1 MHNPCKMQKDYFKVA
16 SEIDKI
22 EVGTTKGLQ
31 AIHKYF
37 FNGLYDFA
45 GHIREQNI
53 SKGIF
58 RFANALYLKEV
69 LKVIDTMSESNFENI
84 IAKYVEMN
92 IDHPFIIF

>member
-1 MHNPCKMQKDYFKVA
+1 MA
-16 SEIDKI
+16 GEIDKI

-31 AIHKYF
+31 AIHKYL

-53 SKGIF
+53 SKGNF